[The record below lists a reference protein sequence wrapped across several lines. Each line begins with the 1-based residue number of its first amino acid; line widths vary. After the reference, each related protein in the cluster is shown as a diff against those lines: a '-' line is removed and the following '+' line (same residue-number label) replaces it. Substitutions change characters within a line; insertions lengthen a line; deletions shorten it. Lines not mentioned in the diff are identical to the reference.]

1 MKTIRINR
9 LTLENFKCHR
19 HLTLQLGGRNATLY
33 GDNATGKTSVYDA
46 LTWLLFGKDS
56 AGNGEKNIEIKPLDS
71 TGSVIDH
78 SAITSVEAELSTDG
92 EITTLKRT
100 YREMWSTKR
109 GSSTET
115 YDGNTSEYFVDGVPC
130 KKYAFDE
137 KIKDLVPES
146 VFRLLTSVSYFA
158 NDLKWQDRR
167 AILFDMAGTLTDREI
182 MAMDTRFL
190 PLLEGMGKK
199 LSLDDYK
206 KKLAA
211 EKRGF
216 VGVKDQTPARLDE
229 CQKTV
234 RDLAGLDFEGAKAA
248 LADLEQRQRDISAQL
263 IALDHDS
270 ATDAKRL
277 EIRSA
282 ELEQKTLDGE
292 NTAFRAQQTAGAVDI
307 EALRCQRNAIDSRR
321 AITKSLLDTARKS
334 LALHDKDIEESRA
347 RWISV
352 NGEVFA
358 AGTCPTCGQQLPFD
372 QLQAA
377 TSAFE
382 KQKHDRLDEIMRTAN
397 SQKDAKAQ
405 AEERIK
411 SLRDEIAGMDA
422 ELLDLDR
429 EISAANAAKITPV
442 DMDGYA
448 DAVKAIQ
455 TRVSTLNAELSAMMG
470 NAAQIREQLR
480 SELGAVQEKIS
491 QQQAIIGK
499 ESILQYTHQRISEI
513 QSDARNAAQALES
526 IEKMLYLA
534 DEYTRYKTQYV
545 ESSVNSL
552 FRIARFRLFREQANG
567 GVEDRCD
574 VVYDGVPYMGLNN
587 GMKINVGIDIINAI
601 SRHYG
606 VTVPLFVDNAESV
619 TRLEASGTQVIRLV
633 VSESDKELRLA
644 YEN

>member
-1 MKTIRINR
+1 MRSIQIMR
-9 LTLENFKCHR
+9 LTLDNFKCHR

-78 SAITSVEAELSTDG
+78 SAITSVEAELSVDG

-100 YREMWSTKR
+100 YREVWSTKR
-109 GSSTET
+109 GTSVET

-130 KKYAFDE
+130 KKYAFE
-137 KIKDLVPES
+137 SKIKELVPEDT
-146 VFRLLTSVSYFA
+146 FRLLTAVGYFPG
-158 NDLKWQDRR
+158 DLKWQERR

-182 MAMDTRFL
+182 MAMDAEFA
-190 PLLEGMGKK
+190 PLLEGMGK

-216 VGVKDQTPARLDE
+216 VGIKDQTPARLDE

-234 RDLAGLDFEGAKAA
+234 RDLAGLDFAGAKAA

-270 ATDAKRL
+270 AADAKRL

-282 ELEQKTLDGE
+282 ELERQKLDGQ
-292 NTAFRAQQTAGAVDI
+292 NAAFRAQQTAGAVDVDG
-307 EALRCQRNAIDSRR
+307 LRRQRNSLESRLTTVSAFLTGAEKNLAGYDKAIED
-321 AITKSLLDTARKS
+321 
-334 LALHDKDIEESRA
+334 SRA
-347 RWISV
+347 RWIAV
-352 NGEVFA
+352 NGEVFT
-358 AGTCPTCGQQLPFD
+358 GGSCPTCGQQLPFD

-377 TSAFE
+377 TAAFE
-382 KQKHDRLDEIMRTAN
+382 KQKRARLDEIMRTAN
-397 SQKDAKAQ
+397 SQKESKAQ

-411 SLRDEIAGMDA
+411 SLRDEIATLEADI
-422 ELLDLDR
+422 LRLDGQ
-429 EISAANAAKITPV
+429 ISAADAAKVTPV

-455 TRVSTLNAELSAMMG
+455 ARVNALNAELSAMMG

-480 SELGAVQEKIS
+480 SELGAVQENIS

-499 ESILQYTHQRISEI
+499 ESILQYTNKRIGEI
-513 QSDARNAAQALES
+513 QADARNAAQALEG

-567 GVEDRCD
+567 GVEERCD
-574 VVYDGVPYMGLNN
+574 VVYDGVPYIGLNN
-587 GMKINVGIDIINAI
+587 GMKINVGIDIINAL

-606 VTVPLFVDNAESV
+606 VTVPLFVDNAEGV
-619 TRLEASGTQVIRLV
+619 TRLEQSEAQVIRLF
-633 VSESDKELRLA
+633 VSESDKELRCVN
-644 YEN
+644 ES

>member
-1 MKTIRINR
+1 MRSIQIMR
-9 LTLENFKCHR
+9 LTLDNFKCHR

-78 SAITSVEAELSTDG
+78 SAITSVEAELSVDG

-100 YREMWSTKR
+100 YREVWSTKR
-109 GSSTET
+109 GTSVET

-130 KKYAFDE
+130 KKYAFE
-137 KIKDLVPES
+137 SKIKELVPEDT
-146 VFRLLTSVSYFA
+146 FRLLTAVGYFP
-158 NDLKWQDRR
+158 NDLKWQERR

-182 MAMDTRFL
+182 MAMDSKFA
-190 PLLEGMGKK
+190 PLLEGMGK

-216 VGVKDQTPARLDE
+216 VGIKDQTPARLDE

-234 RDLAGLDFEGAKAA
+234 RDLAGLDFAGAKAA

-270 ATDAKRL
+270 AADAKRL

-282 ELEQKTLDGE
+282 ELEWQKLDGE
-292 NTAFRAQQTAGAVDI
+292 NAAFRAQQTADAVDVDG
-307 EALRCQRNAIDSRR
+307 LRRQRNSLESRLTTVAALLTSAEKGLAGHDRGIEDSR
-321 AITKSLLDTARKS
+321 T
-334 LALHDKDIEESRA
+334 
-347 RWISV
+347 RWIAV
-352 NGEVFA
+352 NGEVFT
-358 AGTCPTCGQQLPFD
+358 GGSCPTCGQQFPFD

-377 TSAFE
+377 TAAFE
-382 KQKHDRLDEIMRTAN
+382 KQKRARLDEIMRTAN

-411 SLRDEIAGMDA
+411 SLRDEISILDA
-422 ELLDLDR
+422 DILRLDGQ
-429 EISAANAAKITPV
+429 ISAANAAKVTPV

-455 TRVSTLNAELSAMMG
+455 ARVSALNAELSAMLG

-480 SELGAVQEKIS
+480 SELVAVQEKIS

-499 ESILQYTHQRISEI
+499 ESILQYTNKRIGEI
-513 QSDARNAAQALES
+513 QADARKAAQALES

-567 GVEDRCD
+567 GVEERCD
-574 VVYDGVPYMGLNN
+574 VVFDGVPYIGLNN
-587 GMKINVGIDIINAI
+587 GMKINVGIDIINAL

-606 VTVPLFVDNAESV
+606 VTVPLFVDNAEGV
-619 TRLEASGTQVIRLV
+619 TRLEQSEAQVIRLF
-633 VSESDKELRLA
+633 VSESDKELRCVN
-644 YEN
+644 EN

>member
-1 MKTIRINR
+1 MKMIRINR
-9 LTLENFKCHR
+9 LTLENFKCHAN
-19 HLTLQLGGRNATLY
+19 LVLNFNGANVSIY

-56 AGNGEKNIEIKPLDS
+56 AGNGEKNIEIKPLDV

-78 SAITSVEAELSTDG
+78 SAITSVTAELSTDG

-100 YREMWSTKR
+100 YREVWSTKR

-167 AILFDMAGTLTDREI
+167 SILFDMAGTHTDREI
-182 MAMDTRFL
+182 MATNAAFA
-190 PLLEGMGKK
+190 PLLEGMGK

-206 KKLAA
+206 KKLTA

-216 VGVKDQTPARLDE
+216 VGIKDQTPARLDE

-248 LADLEQRQRDISAQL
+248 LADLEQRQREISSQL

-292 NTAFRAQQTAGAVDI
+292 NAAFRAQQIAGAVDVDG
-307 EALRCQRNAIDSRR
+307 LRRQRNSIDSRR
-321 AITKSLLDTARKS
+321 SIAKSLLDSASKS
-334 LALHDKDIEESRA
+334 LALHDKNIEESRV
-347 RWISV
+347 RWIAV

-377 TSAFE
+377 TAAFE

-397 SQKDAKAQ
+397 SQKEAKAQ

-411 SLRDEIAGMDA
+411 SLRDEIAALDA
-422 ELLDLDR
+422 DILDLDGK
-429 EISAANAAKITPV
+429 ISAANAAKITPV

-587 GMKINVGIDIINAI
+587 GMKINVGIDIINAL

-633 VSESDKELRLA
+633 VSESDKELRLT

>member
-1 MKTIRINR
+1 MRNIKIIR
-9 LTLENFKCHR
+9 LTMENFKCHS
-19 HLTLQLGGRNATLY
+19 HLNLEFGGRNATLY
-33 GDNATGKTSVYDA
+33 GDNATGKTGVYDA

-78 SAITSVEAELSTDG
+78 SAITSVEAELSVDG
-92 EITTLKRT
+92 EIATLKRT
-100 YREMWSTKR
+100 YREVWSTKR
-109 GSSTET
+109 GTSVET

-130 KKYAFDE
+130 KKYAFE
-137 KIKDLVPES
+137 SKIKELVPEDT
-146 VFRLLTSVSYFA
+146 FRLLTAVGYFPC
-158 NDLKWQDRR
+158 DLKWQERR

-182 MAMDTRFL
+182 MAMDAKFA
-190 PLLEGMGKK
+190 PLLEGMGK

-206 KKLAA
+206 KKLGA

-234 RDLAGLDFEGAKAA
+234 RDLAGLDFAGARAA
-248 LADLEQRQRDISAQL
+248 LTDLEQRQRDISAQL

-270 ATDAKRL
+270 AADAKRL

-282 ELEQKTLDGE
+282 ELERQKLDGE
-292 NTAFRAQQTAGAVDI
+292 NAAFRAQQTAGAVD
-307 EALRCQRNAIDSRR
+307 ADGLRRQRNSLENRLTTAAALLTSTEKNLAAYEKAIED
-321 AITKSLLDTARKS
+321 
-334 LALHDKDIEESRA
+334 SRA
-347 RWISV
+347 RWIAV
-352 NGEVFA
+352 NGEVFTGGA
-358 AGTCPTCGQQLPFD
+358 CPTCGQQLPFD
-372 QLQAA
+372 QLQDA
-377 TSAFE
+377 TAAFE
-382 KQKHDRLDEIMRTAN
+382 KQKRARLDEIMRTAN
-397 SQKDAKAQ
+397 SQKEAKAQ

-411 SLRDEIAGMDA
+411 SLRDEIAILDA
-422 ELLDLDR
+422 DILRLDGQ
-429 EISAANAAKITPV
+429 IGAANAAQVAPV

-455 TRVSTLNAELSAMMG
+455 ARVSTLNAELSAMLG

-480 SELGAVQEKIS
+480 SELVAVQEKIS

-499 ESILQYTHQRISEI
+499 ESILQYSRKRVEEI
-513 QSDARNAAQALES
+513 QADARNAAQALES

-534 DEYTRYKTQYV
+534 DEYTRFKTQYV
-545 ESSVNSL
+545 ESNVNSL

-574 VVYDGVPYMGLNN
+574 VVFDGVPYLGLNN
-587 GMKINVGIDIINAI
+587 GAKINVGIDIINAL

-619 TRLEASGTQVIRLV
+619 TRLEGSETQVIRLV
-633 VSESDKELRLA
+633 VSEEDKELRLE

>member
-1 MKTIRINR
+1 MRSIQIMR
-9 LTLENFKCHR
+9 LTLDNFKCHR
-19 HLTLQLGGRNATLY
+19 HLTLQLGGRNATFY

-78 SAITSVEAELSTDG
+78 SAITSVEAELSVDG

-100 YREMWSTKR
+100 YREVWSTKR
-109 GSSTET
+109 GTSVET

-130 KKYAFDE
+130 KKYAFE
-137 KIKDLVPES
+137 SKIKELVPEDT
-146 VFRLLTSVSYFA
+146 FRLLTAVGYFPG
-158 NDLKWQDRR
+158 DLKWQERR

-182 MAMDTRFL
+182 MAMDAKFA
-190 PLLEGMGKK
+190 PLLEGMGK

-216 VGVKDQTPARLDE
+216 VGIKDQTPARLDE

-234 RDLAGLDFEGAKAA
+234 RDLAGLDFAGAKAA
-248 LADLEQRQRDISAQL
+248 LADLEQRQRAISAQL

-270 ATDAKRL
+270 AADAKRL

-282 ELEQKTLDGE
+282 ELERQKLDGQ
-292 NTAFRAQQTAGAVDI
+292 NAAFRAQQTAGAVVVDG
-307 EALRCQRNAIDSRR
+307 LRRQRNSLESRLTTVSAFLTGAEKNLAGYDKAIEDSR
-321 AITKSLLDTARKS
+321 A
-334 LALHDKDIEESRA
+334 H
-347 RWISV
+347 WIAV
-352 NGEVFA
+352 NGEVFT
-358 AGTCPTCGQQLPFD
+358 GGSCPTCGQQLPFD

-377 TSAFE
+377 TAAFE
-382 KQKHDRLDEIMRTAN
+382 KQKRARLDEIMRTAN
-397 SQKDAKAQ
+397 SQKESKAQ

-411 SLRDEIAGMDA
+411 SLRDEIATLEADI
-422 ELLDLDR
+422 LRLDGQ
-429 EISAANAAKITPV
+429 ISAADAAKVSPV

-448 DAVKAIQ
+448 EAVKAIQ
-455 TRVSTLNAELSAMMG
+455 ARVNALNAELSAMMG

-499 ESILQYTHQRISEI
+499 ESILQYTNKRVGEI
-513 QSDARNAAQALES
+513 QADARNAAQALES

-567 GVEDRCD
+567 GVEERCD
-574 VVYDGVPYMGLNN
+574 VVYDGVPYIGLNN
-587 GMKINVGIDIINAI
+587 GMKINVGIDIINAL

-606 VTVPLFVDNAESV
+606 VTVPLFVDNAEGV
-619 TRLEASGTQVIRLV
+619 TRLEQSEAQVIRLF
-633 VSESDKELRLA
+633 VSESDKELRCVN
-644 YEN
+644 EN

>member
-1 MKTIRINR
+1 MRAIQIIR
-9 LTLENFKCHR
+9 LTLDNFKCHR
-19 HLTLQLGGRNATLY
+19 HLTLQLDGNNVTLY

-78 SAITSVEAELSTDG
+78 SAITSVEAELSVDG

-100 YREMWSTKR
+100 YREVWSTKR
-109 GSSTET
+109 GTSVET

-130 KKYAFDE
+130 KKYAFE
-137 KIKDLVPES
+137 SKIKELVPEDT
-146 VFRLLTSVSYFA
+146 FRLLTAVGYFPG
-158 NDLKWQDRR
+158 DLKWQERR

-182 MAMDTRFL
+182 MAMDAKFA
-190 PLLEGMGKK
+190 PLLEGMGK

-216 VGVKDQTPARLDE
+216 VGIKDQTPARLDE

-234 RDLAGLDFEGAKAA
+234 RDLAGLDFAGAKAA

-270 ATDAKRL
+270 AADAKRL

-282 ELEQKTLDGE
+282 ELERQKLDGQ
-292 NTAFRAQQTAGAVDI
+292 NAAFRAQQTAGAVDVDG
-307 EALRCQRNAIDSRR
+307 LRRQRNSLESRLTTVSAFLTGAEKNLAGYDKAIED
-321 AITKSLLDTARKS
+321 
-334 LALHDKDIEESRA
+334 SRA
-347 RWISV
+347 RWIAV
-352 NGEVFA
+352 NGEVFT
-358 AGTCPTCGQQLPFD
+358 GGSCPTCGQQLPFD

-377 TSAFE
+377 TAAFE
-382 KQKHDRLDEIMRTAN
+382 KQKRARLDEIMRTAN
-397 SQKDAKAQ
+397 SQKESKAQ

-411 SLRDEIAGMDA
+411 SLRDEIATLEADI
-422 ELLDLDR
+422 LRLDGQ
-429 EISAANAAKITPV
+429 ISAADAAKVSPV

-448 DAVKAIQ
+448 EAVKAIQ
-455 TRVSTLNAELSAMMG
+455 ARVNALNAELSAMMG

-499 ESILQYTHQRISEI
+499 ESILQYTNKRIGEI
-513 QSDARNAAQALES
+513 QADARNATQALES

-567 GVEDRCD
+567 GVEERCD
-574 VVYDGVPYMGLNN
+574 VVYDGVPYIGLNN
-587 GMKINVGIDIINAI
+587 GMKINVGIDIINAL

-606 VTVPLFVDNAESV
+606 VTVPLFVDNAEGV
-619 TRLEASGTQVIRLV
+619 TRLEQSEAQVIRLF
-633 VSESDKELRLA
+633 VSESDKELRCVNEA
-644 YEN
+644 

>member
-1 MKTIRINR
+1 MRSIQIMR
-9 LTLENFKCHR
+9 LTLDNFKCHR

-78 SAITSVEAELSTDG
+78 SAITSVEAELSVDG

-100 YREMWSTKR
+100 YREVWSTKR
-109 GSSTET
+109 GTSVET

-130 KKYAFDE
+130 KKYAFE
-137 KIKDLVPES
+137 SKIKELVPEDT
-146 VFRLLTSVSYFA
+146 FRLLTAVGYFPG
-158 NDLKWQDRR
+158 DLKWQERR

-182 MAMDTRFL
+182 MAMDAKFA
-190 PLLEGMGKK
+190 PLLDGIGK

-216 VGVKDQTPARLDE
+216 VGIKDQTPARLDE

-234 RDLAGLDFEGAKAA
+234 RDLAGLDFAGAKAA

-263 IALDHDS
+263 IALEHDS
-270 ATDAKRL
+270 AADAKRL

-282 ELEQKTLDGE
+282 ELERQKLDGQ
-292 NTAFRAQQTAGAVDI
+292 NAAFRAQQTAGAVDVDG
-307 EALRCQRNAIDSRR
+307 LRRQRNSLESRLTTVSAFLTGAEKNLAGYDKAIED
-321 AITKSLLDTARKS
+321 
-334 LALHDKDIEESRA
+334 SRA
-347 RWISV
+347 RWIAV
-352 NGEVFA
+352 NGEVFT
-358 AGTCPTCGQQLPFD
+358 GGSCPTCGQQLPFD

-377 TSAFE
+377 TAAFE
-382 KQKHDRLDEIMRTAN
+382 KQKRARLDEIMRTAN
-397 SQKDAKAQ
+397 SQKESKAQ

-411 SLRDEIAGMDA
+411 SLRDEIATLEADI
-422 ELLDLDR
+422 LRLDGQ
-429 EISAANAAKITPV
+429 ISAADAAKVSPV

-448 DAVKAIQ
+448 EAVKAVQ
-455 TRVSTLNAELSAMMG
+455 ARVNALNAELSAMLG

-499 ESILQYTHQRISEI
+499 ESILQYTNKRVGEI
-513 QSDARNAAQALES
+513 QADARNAAQALES

-567 GVEDRCD
+567 GVEERCD
-574 VVYDGVPYMGLNN
+574 VVYDGVPYIGLNN
-587 GMKINVGIDIINAI
+587 GMKINVGIDIINAL

-606 VTVPLFVDNAESV
+606 VTVPLFVDNAEGV
-619 TRLEASGTQVIRLV
+619 TRLEQSEAQVIRLF
-633 VSESDKELRLA
+633 VSESDKELRCVN
-644 YEN
+644 EN

>member
-1 MKTIRINR
+1 MRSIQIMR
-9 LTLENFKCHR
+9 LTLDNFKCHR

-78 SAITSVEAELSTDG
+78 SAITSVEAELSVDG

-100 YREMWSTKR
+100 YREVWSTKR
-109 GSSTET
+109 GTSVET

-130 KKYAFDE
+130 KKYAFE
-137 KIKDLVPES
+137 SKIKELVPEDT
-146 VFRLLTSVSYFA
+146 FRLLTAVGYFPG
-158 NDLKWQDRR
+158 DLKWQERR

-182 MAMDTRFL
+182 MAMDAKFA
-190 PLLEGMGKK
+190 PLLEGMGK

-216 VGVKDQTPARLDE
+216 VGIKDQTPARLDE

-234 RDLAGLDFEGAKAA
+234 RDLAGLDFAGAKAA

-270 ATDAKRL
+270 AADAKRL

-282 ELEQKTLDGE
+282 ELERQKLDGQ
-292 NTAFRAQQTAGAVDI
+292 NAAFRAQQTAGAVDVDG
-307 EALRCQRNAIDSRR
+307 LRRQRNSLESRLTTDSAFLTGAEKNLAGYDKAIED
-321 AITKSLLDTARKS
+321 
-334 LALHDKDIEESRA
+334 SRA
-347 RWISV
+347 RWIAV
-352 NGEVFA
+352 NGEVFT
-358 AGTCPTCGQQLPFD
+358 GGSCPTCGQQLPFD

-377 TSAFE
+377 TAAFE
-382 KQKHDRLDEIMRTAN
+382 KQKRARLDEIMRTAN
-397 SQKDAKAQ
+397 SQKESKAQ

-411 SLRDEIAGMDA
+411 SLRDEIATLEADI
-422 ELLDLDR
+422 LRLDGQ
-429 EISAANAAKITPV
+429 ISAADAAKVTPV

-455 TRVSTLNAELSAMMG
+455 ARVNALNAELSAMMG

-480 SELGAVQEKIS
+480 SELGAVQENIS

-499 ESILQYTHQRISEI
+499 ESILQYTNKRIGEI
-513 QSDARNAAQALES
+513 QADARNAAQALES

-567 GVEDRCD
+567 GVEERCD
-574 VVYDGVPYMGLNN
+574 VVYDGVPYIGLNN
-587 GMKINVGIDIINAI
+587 GMKINVGLDIINAL

-606 VTVPLFVDNAESV
+606 VTVPLFVDNAEGV
-619 TRLEASGTQVIRLV
+619 TRLEQSEAQVIRLF
-633 VSESDKELRLA
+633 VSESDKELRCVN
-644 YEN
+644 ES

>member
-1 MKTIRINR
+1 MRSIQIMR
-9 LTLENFKCHR
+9 LTLDNFKCHR

-78 SAITSVEAELSTDG
+78 SAITSVEAELSVDG

-100 YREMWSTKR
+100 YREVWSTKR
-109 GSSTET
+109 GTSVET

-130 KKYAFDE
+130 KKYAFE
-137 KIKDLVPES
+137 SKIKELVPEDT
-146 VFRLLTSVSYFA
+146 FRLLTAVGYFPG
-158 NDLKWQDRR
+158 DLKWQERR

-182 MAMDTRFL
+182 MAMDAKFA
-190 PLLEGMGKK
+190 PLLEGMGK

-216 VGVKDQTPARLDE
+216 VGIKDQTPARLDE

-234 RDLAGLDFEGAKAA
+234 RDLAGLDFAGAKAA

-270 ATDAKRL
+270 AADAKRL

-282 ELEQKTLDGE
+282 ELERQKLDGQ
-292 NTAFRAQQTAGAVDI
+292 NAAFRAQQTAGAVD
-307 EALRCQRNAIDSRR
+307 ADGLRRQRNSLESRLTTVSAFLTGAEKNLAGYDKAIED
-321 AITKSLLDTARKS
+321 
-334 LALHDKDIEESRA
+334 SRA
-347 RWISV
+347 RWIAV
-352 NGEVFA
+352 NGEVFT
-358 AGTCPTCGQQLPFD
+358 GGSCPTCGQQLPFD

-377 TSAFE
+377 TAAFE
-382 KQKHDRLDEIMRTAN
+382 KQKRARLDEIMRTAN
-397 SQKDAKAQ
+397 SQKESKAQ

-411 SLRDEIAGMDA
+411 SLRDEIATLEADI
-422 ELLDLDR
+422 LRLDGQ
-429 EISAANAAKITPV
+429 ISAADAAKVSPV

-448 DAVKAIQ
+448 EAVKAIQ
-455 TRVSTLNAELSAMMG
+455 ARANTLNAELSAMMG

-499 ESILQYTHQRISEI
+499 ESILQYTNKRIGEI
-513 QSDARNAAQALES
+513 QADARNAAQALES

-545 ESSVNSL
+545 ESSANSL

-567 GVEDRCD
+567 GVEERCD
-574 VVYDGVPYMGLNN
+574 VVFDGVPYIGLNN
-587 GMKINVGIDIINAI
+587 GMKINVGIDIINAL

-606 VTVPLFVDNAESV
+606 FTVPLFVDNAEGV
-619 TRLEASGTQVIRLV
+619 TRLEQSEAQVIRLF
-633 VSESDKELRLA
+633 VSESDKELRCVN
-644 YEN
+644 EN

>member
-1 MKTIRINR
+1 MKVIRINR

-19 HLTLQLGGRNATLY
+19 HFEFQPEGRSAALY

-56 AGNGEKNIEIKPLDS
+56 AGNGEKNIEIKPLDP
-71 TGSVIDH
+71 TGAVIDH
-78 SAITSVEAELSTDG
+78 NAITGVEAELSVDG
-92 EITTLKRT
+92 EIVTLRRT
-100 YREMWSTKR
+100 YREVWSTRR
-109 GSSTET
+109 GSTEET

-130 KKYAFDE
+130 KKYAFE
-137 KIKDLVPES
+137 SKIKELVPEDT
-146 VFRLLTSVSYFA
+146 FRLLTAVGYFPG
-158 NDLKWQDRR
+158 DLKWQERR

-182 MAMDTRFL
+182 MAMDARFA
-190 PLLEGMGKK
+190 PLLEGMGK

-216 VGVKDQTPARLDE
+216 VGIKDQTPARLDE

-234 RDLAGLDFEGAKAA
+234 RDLAGLDFAGAKAA

-270 ATDAKRL
+270 AADAKRL

-282 ELEQKTLDGE
+282 ELERQKLDGQ
-292 NTAFRAQQTAGAVDI
+292 NAAFRAQQTAGAVDVDG
-307 EALRCQRNAIDSRR
+307 LRRQRNSLESRLATVSAFLTGAEKNLAGYDKAIED
-321 AITKSLLDTARKS
+321 
-334 LALHDKDIEESRA
+334 SRA
-347 RWISV
+347 RWSAV
-352 NGEVFA
+352 NGEVFT
-358 AGTCPTCGQQLPFD
+358 GGSCPTCGQQLPFD

-377 TSAFE
+377 TAAFE
-382 KQKHDRLDEIMRTAN
+382 KQKRARLDEIMRTAN
-397 SQKDAKAQ
+397 SQKESKAQ

-411 SLRDEIAGMDA
+411 SLRDEIATLEADI
-422 ELLDLDR
+422 LRLDGQ
-429 EISAANAAKITPV
+429 ISAADAAKVSPV

-448 DAVKAIQ
+448 EAVKAIQ
-455 TRVSTLNAELSAMMG
+455 AHVNTLNAELSAMMG

-499 ESILQYTHQRISEI
+499 ESILQYTNKRVGEI
-513 QSDARNAAQALES
+513 QADARNAAQALES

-567 GVEDRCD
+567 GVEERCD
-574 VVYDGVPYMGLNN
+574 VVYDGVPYIGLNN
-587 GMKINVGIDIINAI
+587 GMKINVGIDIINAL

-606 VTVPLFVDNAESV
+606 VTVPLFVDNAEGV
-619 TRLEASGTQVIRLV
+619 TRLEQSEAQVIRLF
-633 VSESDKELRLA
+633 VSESDKELRCVN
-644 YEN
+644 EN

>member
-1 MKTIRINR
+1 MRSIRIMR
-9 LTLENFKCHR
+9 LVLDNFKCHR
-19 HLTLQLGGRNATLY
+19 HLILHLDGRNSTIY

-56 AGNGEKNIEIKPLDS
+56 TGNGEKNIEIKPLDS

-78 SAITSVEAELSTDG
+78 SAITSVEAELSVDG

-100 YREMWSTKR
+100 YREVWSTKR
-109 GSSTET
+109 GTSVET

-130 KKYAFDE
+130 KKFAFE
-137 KIKDLVPES
+137 TKIKELVPEDT
-146 VFRLLTSVSYFA
+146 FRLLTAVGYFPG
-158 NDLKWQDRR
+158 DLKWQERR

-182 MAMDTRFL
+182 MAMDAKFA
-190 PLLEGMGKK
+190 PLLEGMGK

-216 VGVKDQTPARLDE
+216 VGIKDQTPARLDE

-234 RDLAGLDFEGAKAA
+234 RDLAGLDFAGAKAA

-270 ATDAKRL
+270 AADAKRL
-277 EIRSA
+277 EIRSV
-282 ELEQKTLDGE
+282 ELERQKLDGQ
-292 NTAFRAQQTAGAVDI
+292 NAAFRAQQTAGAVDVDG
-307 EALRCQRNAIDSRR
+307 LRRQRNSLESRLTTV
-321 AITKSLLDTARKS
+321 AALLTSAEKG
-334 LALHDKDIEESRA
+334 LAGHDRGIEDSRA
-347 RWISV
+347 RWIAV
-352 NGEVFA
+352 NGEVFT
-358 AGTCPTCGQQLPFD
+358 GGSCPTCGQQLPFD

-377 TSAFE
+377 TAAFE
-382 KQKHDRLDEIMRTAN
+382 KQKRARLDEIMRTAN

-411 SLRDEIAGMDA
+411 SLRDEIAILDA
-422 ELLDLDR
+422 DILRLDGQ
-429 EISAANAAKITPV
+429 ISAANAAKVTPV

-448 DAVKAIQ
+448 EAVRSIQ
-455 TRVSTLNAELSAMMG
+455 ARVNALNAELSAMMG

-499 ESILQYTHQRISEI
+499 ESILQYTNKRIGEI
-513 QSDARNAAQALES
+513 QADARNAAQALES

-567 GVEDRCD
+567 GVEERCD
-574 VVYDGVPYMGLNN
+574 VVYDGVPYIGLNN
-587 GMKINVGIDIINAI
+587 GMKINVGIDIINAL

-606 VTVPLFVDNAESV
+606 VTVPLFVDNAEGV
-619 TRLEASGTQVIRLV
+619 TRLEQSEAQVIRLF
-633 VSESDKELRLA
+633 VSESDKELRCA
-644 YEN
+644 NEN

>member
-1 MKTIRINR
+1 MRSIQIMR
-9 LTLENFKCHR
+9 LTLDNFKCHR

-78 SAITSVEAELSTDG
+78 SAITSVEAELSVDG

-100 YREMWSTKR
+100 YREVWSTKR
-109 GSSTET
+109 GTSVET

-130 KKYAFDE
+130 KKYAFE
-137 KIKDLVPES
+137 SKIKELVPEDT
-146 VFRLLTSVSYFA
+146 FRLLTAVGYFPG
-158 NDLKWQDRR
+158 DLKWQERR

-182 MAMDTRFL
+182 MAMDAKFS
-190 PLLEGMGKK
+190 PLLEGMGK

-216 VGVKDQTPARLDE
+216 VGIKDQTPARLDE

-234 RDLAGLDFEGAKAA
+234 RDLAGLDFAGAKAA

-270 ATDAKRL
+270 AADAKRL

-282 ELEQKTLDGE
+282 ELERQKLDGQ
-292 NTAFRAQQTAGAVDI
+292 NAAFRAQQTAGAVD
-307 EALRCQRNAIDSRR
+307 ADGLRRQRNSLESRLATVSAFLTGAEKNLAGYDKAIED
-321 AITKSLLDTARKS
+321 
-334 LALHDKDIEESRA
+334 SRA
-347 RWISV
+347 RWIAV
-352 NGEVFA
+352 NGEVFT
-358 AGTCPTCGQQLPFD
+358 GGSCPTCGQQLPFD

-377 TSAFE
+377 TAAFE
-382 KQKHDRLDEIMRTAN
+382 KQKRARLDEIMRTAN
-397 SQKDAKAQ
+397 SQKESKAQ
-405 AEERIK
+405 TEERIK
-411 SLRDEIAGMDA
+411 SLRDEIATLEADI
-422 ELLDLDR
+422 LRLDGQ
-429 EISAANAAKITPV
+429 ISAADAAKVSPV

-448 DAVKAIQ
+448 EAVKAIQ
-455 TRVSTLNAELSAMMG
+455 ARVNTLNAELSAMMG

-499 ESILQYTHQRISEI
+499 ESILQYTNKRIGEI
-513 QSDARNAAQALES
+513 QADARNAAQALES

-552 FRIARFRLFREQANG
+552 FRIARFRLFRDQANG
-567 GVEDRCD
+567 GVEERCD
-574 VVYDGVPYMGLNN
+574 VVYDGVPYIGLNN
-587 GMKINVGIDIINAI
+587 GMKINVGIDIINAL

-606 VTVPLFVDNAESV
+606 VTVPLFVDNAEGV
-619 TRLEASGTQVIRLV
+619 TRLEQSEAQVIRLF
-633 VSESDKELRLA
+633 VSESDKELRCVN
-644 YEN
+644 EN

>member
-9 LTLENFKCHR
+9 LTLENFKCHTN
-19 HLTLQLGGRNATLY
+19 LVLNFNGTNVSIY

-78 SAITSVEAELSTDG
+78 SAITSVEAELSVDG

-100 YREMWSTKR
+100 YREVWSTKR
-109 GSSTET
+109 GTSVET

-130 KKYAFDE
+130 KKYAFE
-137 KIKDLVPES
+137 SKIKELVPEDT
-146 VFRLLTSVSYFA
+146 FRLLTAVGYFPG
-158 NDLKWQDRR
+158 DLKWQERR

-182 MAMDTRFL
+182 MAMDAKFA
-190 PLLEGMGKK
+190 PLREGMGK

-216 VGVKDQTPARLDE
+216 VGIKDQTPARLDE

-234 RDLAGLDFEGAKAA
+234 RDLAGLDFAGAKAA
-248 LADLEQRQRDISAQL
+248 LADLEQRQQEISAQL

-270 ATDAKRL
+270 AADAKRL
-277 EIRSA
+277 EIRAA
-282 ELEQKTLDGE
+282 ELERQKLDGE
-292 NTAFRAQQTAGAVDI
+292 NAAFRAQQTAGAVDVDG
-307 EALRCQRNAIDSRR
+307 LRRQRNSLESRLTTVSAFLTGAEKGLAGYDKAIED
-321 AITKSLLDTARKS
+321 
-334 LALHDKDIEESRA
+334 SRA
-347 RWISV
+347 RWIAV
-352 NGEVFA
+352 NGEVFT
-358 AGTCPTCGQQLPFD
+358 GGSCPTCGQQLPFD

-377 TSAFE
+377 TAAFE
-382 KQKHDRLDEIMRTAN
+382 KQKRARLDEIMRTAN
-397 SQKDAKAQ
+397 SQKESKAQ

-411 SLRDEIAGMDA
+411 SLRDEIATLEADI
-422 ELLDLDR
+422 LRLDGQ
-429 EISAANAAKITPV
+429 ISAADAAKVAPV

-448 DAVKAIQ
+448 DAVKTIQ
-455 TRVSTLNAELSAMMG
+455 VRVSALNAELSAMMG

-499 ESILQYTHQRISEI
+499 ESILQYTNKRIGEI
-513 QSDARNAAQALES
+513 QADARNAAQALES
-526 IEKMLYLA
+526 IEKMLYLV

-567 GVEDRCD
+567 GVEERCD
-574 VVYDGVPYMGLNN
+574 VVFDGVPYIGLNN
-587 GMKINVGIDIINAI
+587 GMKINVGIDIINAL

-606 VTVPLFVDNAESV
+606 VTVPLFVDNAEGV
-619 TRLEASGTQVIRLV
+619 TRLEQSEAQVIRLF
-633 VSESDKELRLA
+633 VSESDKELRCVN
-644 YEN
+644 EN

>member
-9 LTLENFKCHR
+9 LTLENFKCHAN
-19 HLTLQLGGRNATLY
+19 LVLNFNGANVSIY

-78 SAITSVEAELSTDG
+78 SAITSVTAELSTDG

-100 YREMWSTKR
+100 YREVWSTKR

-167 AILFDMAGTLTDREI
+167 SILFDMAGTHTDREI
-182 MAMDTRFL
+182 MATNAAFA
-190 PLLEGMGKK
+190 PILEGMGK

-206 KKLAA
+206 KKLTA

-216 VGVKDQTPARLDE
+216 VGIKDQTPARLDE

-234 RDLAGLDFEGAKAA
+234 RNLAGLDFEGAKAA
-248 LADLEQRQRDISAQL
+248 LADLEQRQREISAQL
-263 IALDHDS
+263 ISLDHDS

-292 NTAFRAQQTAGAVDI
+292 NAAFRAQQIAGAVDV
-307 EALRCQRNAIDSRR
+307 EAMRRQRNTIDSRR
-321 AITKSLLDTARKS
+321 AIAKSHLDSASKS
-334 LALHDKDIEESRA
+334 LALHDKNIEESRV
-347 RWISV
+347 RWIAV

-397 SQKDAKAQ
+397 SQKEAKAQ

-411 SLRDEIAGMDA
+411 SLRDEIAALDA
-422 ELLDLDR
+422 EILDLDGK
-429 EISAANAAKITPV
+429 ISAANAAKITPV

-470 NAAQIREQLR
+470 NATQIREQLR
-480 SELGAVQEKIS
+480 SELDAVQEKIS

-513 QSDARNAAQALES
+513 QIDARNAAQALES

-587 GMKINVGIDIINAI
+587 GMKINVGIDIINAL

-633 VSESDKELRLA
+633 VSESDKELMLA

>member
-9 LTLENFKCHR
+9 LTLDNFKCHR

-78 SAITSVEAELSTDG
+78 SAITSVEAELSVDG

-100 YREMWSTKR
+100 YREVWSTKR

-130 KKYAFDE
+130 KKYAFE
-137 KIKDLVPES
+137 SKIKELVPEDT
-146 VFRLLTSVSYFA
+146 FRLLTAVGYFP
-158 NDLKWQDRR
+158 NDLKWQERR

-182 MAMDTRFL
+182 MATNAAFS
-190 PLLEGMGKK
+190 PLLEGMGK

-206 KKLAA
+206 KKLTA

-216 VGVKDQTPARLDE
+216 VGIKDQTPARLDE

-234 RDLAGLDFEGAKAA
+234 RDLAGLDFDGAKAA
-248 LADLEQRQRDISAQL
+248 LADLEQRQREISAQL

-270 ATDAKRL
+270 AADAKRL

-282 ELEQKTLDGE
+282 ELERQKLDGE
-292 NTAFRAQQTAGAVDI
+292 NAAFRAQQTVGAVDVDG
-307 EALRCQRNAIDSRR
+307 LRRQRNAIDSRR
-321 AITKSLLDTARKS
+321 ALAKSHLDSASKS
-334 LALHDKDIEESRA
+334 LALHEKHIEESRA

-377 TSAFE
+377 TAAFE
-382 KQKHDRLDEIMRTAN
+382 KQKRARLDEIMRTAN

-411 SLRDEIAGMDA
+411 SLRDEIATLEADI
-422 ELLDLDR
+422 LRLDGQ
-429 EISAANAAKITPV
+429 ISAANAAKVTPV

-448 DAVKAIQ
+448 DATNAIQ
-455 TRVSTLNAELSAMMG
+455 QRISTLNSELTAMLG
-470 NAAQIREQLR
+470 NTAQIREKLR
-480 SELGAVQEKIS
+480 SELGAVQEEIK
-491 QQQAIIGK
+491 QQQGIIGK

-534 DEYTRYKTQYV
+534 DKYTRYKTQYV
-545 ESSVNSL
+545 ESGANSL

-567 GVEDRCD
+567 GVEERCD

-587 GMKINVGIDIINAI
+587 GMKINVGIDIINAL
-601 SRHYG
+601 SHHYG
-606 VTVPLFVDNAESV
+606 VTVPLFVDNAEGV
-619 TRLEASGTQVIRLV
+619 TRLEQSEAQVIRLF
-633 VSESDKELRLA
+633 VSESDKELRCVN
-644 YEN
+644 ED